1 MNILTALVTGL
12 IFGLGLI
19 VSGMGDPAKVIGFLD
34 LAGTWD
40 PSLAFVMGGA
50 IALGFVAFRIGARR
64 KLTFLGL
71 PLQLPSNTRIDR
83 RLIGGSALFGIG
95 WGLAGICPGPSF
107 VLLGRGIGQGAVFV
121 LAMLA
126 GMALFAA
133 LQPRQ
138 KQP

>member
-40 PSLAFVMGGA
+40 PSLACVMGGA
-50 IALGFVAFRIGARR
+50 IALGFVAFRIGAQR
-64 KLTFLGL
+64 KTTFLGQ

-83 RLIGGSALFGIG
+83 RLVGGSALFGIG

-107 VLLGRGIGQGAVFV
+107 VLLGRGIGQGVVFV

-133 LQPRQ
+133 LQPR
-138 KQP
+138 KQQP